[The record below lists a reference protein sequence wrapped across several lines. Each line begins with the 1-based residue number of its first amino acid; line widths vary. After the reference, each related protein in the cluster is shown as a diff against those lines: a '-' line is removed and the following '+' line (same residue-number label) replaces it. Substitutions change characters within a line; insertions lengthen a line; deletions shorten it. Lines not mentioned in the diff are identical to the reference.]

1 MNRSAD
7 GMPRMLYV
15 SGPTERYPITSLAD
29 YVRRVRNEKNLSL
42 AQVSARSRGQISK
55 THINRIE
62 NGTGTR
68 VSLIKLRALARGLG
82 VSEDALVA
90 VAQGKA
96 PPAQTT
102 TNEVELL
109 SYFRQLSANHQEDVL
124 VMLSALIKRVPAN
137 QIRRERVPL

>member
-62 NGTGTR
+62 NGNVTK
-68 VSLIKLRALARGLG
+68 VSLLKLRALALGLD
-82 VSEDALVA
+82 VAEDDLIA
-90 VAQGKA
+90 VAQGKLPLIDA
-96 PPAQTT
+96 TKSEAR
-102 TNEVELL
+102 LL
-109 SYFRQLSANHQEDVL
+109 SYFRQLAADRQE
-124 VMLSALIKRVPAN
+124 
-137 QIRRERVPL
+137 

>member
-1 MNRSAD
+1 
-7 GMPRMLYV
+7 MLYV

-29 YVRRVRNEKNLSL
+29 YVRRIRNEKDLSL
-42 AQVSARSRGQISK
+42 AQVSAQSHGRIGK

-62 NGTGTR
+62 NGTVNR
-68 VSLIKLRALARGLG
+68 VSLTKLRALALGLD
-82 VSEDALVA
+82 VPEDDLIA
-90 VAQGKA
+90 VAQGK
-96 PPAQTT
+96 PPRTEATK
-102 TNEVELL
+102 NEAKLL

>member
-1 MNRSAD
+1 
-7 GMPRMLYV
+7 MLYM

-42 AQVSARSRGQISK
+42 AQISTRSRGQISK

-82 VSEDALVA
+82 VPEDDLLEA
-90 VAQGKA
+90 AQGKSPRTDA
-96 PPAQTT
+96 TK
-102 TNEVELL
+102 NEAKLL
-109 SYFRQLSANHQEDVL
+109 NCFRQLSRDRQEDVL
-124 VMLSALIKRVPAN
+124 VMLNALANRIPAN
-137 QIRRERVPL
+137 DASP